1 MERRPWREKRSATR
15 TRWEAACSSCLQ
27 PPPPRPAH
35 CPVGWIHSW
44 VAESLTVSTTD
55 PELKPDRDSPESS
68 IRRPGG
74 STS

>member
-15 TRWEAACSSCLQ
+15 TRWEAARLQ
-27 PPPPRPAH
+27 PPPTRPAH
-35 CPVGWIHSW
+35 CPVG
-44 VAESLTVSTTD
+44 SLRVDSQLAVSTTD